1 MASPYLTVLEIVN
14 EVCDRMNVR
23 RVTATT
29 SNLFT
34 RNCVNLINDTI
45 VDLTDFGTWNELQAS
60 AVFTLVSGE
69 AIYSIPTATLATA
82 KQYIHSVQEVH
93 VSGRVP
99 ALEPIADKNEF
110 RMLNR
115 VGSIGQPSRYIIEG
129 VDSIGNPRVGMFPRP
144 DATYAGNLARV
155 KFQVLPP
162 KYVAG
167 ADDGVVVP
175 FPGRVMVAGLYAA
188 AVLDESGGSETQ
200 QYRAAQVRYFS
211 LRASSLGRQTA
222 KTGEYSRFQPGM
234 TTRT

>member
-69 AIYSIPTATLATA
+69 AIYSIPTSTLATA
-82 KQYIHSVQEVH
+82 KHYIHSVQEVH

-99 ALEPIADKNEF
+99 ALEPID
-110 RMLNR
+110 
-115 VGSIGQPSRYIIEG
+115 
-129 VDSIGNPRVGMFPRP
+129 
-144 DATYAGNLARV
+144 
-155 KFQVLPP
+155 
-162 KYVAG
+162 
-167 ADDGVVVP
+167 
-175 FPGRVMVAGLYAA
+175 
-188 AVLDESGGSETQ
+188 
-200 QYRAAQVRYFS
+200 
-211 LRASSLGRQTA
+211 
-222 KTGEYSRFQPGM
+222 
-234 TTRT
+234 TTRP